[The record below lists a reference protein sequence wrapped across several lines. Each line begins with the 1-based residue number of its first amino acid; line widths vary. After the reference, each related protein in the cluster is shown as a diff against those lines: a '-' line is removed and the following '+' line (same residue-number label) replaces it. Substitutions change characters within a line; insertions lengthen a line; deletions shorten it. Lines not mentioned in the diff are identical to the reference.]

1 MEFFIQN
8 HAFAKRMGILRAS
21 KSKSFLFAMPQNT
34 TSVTSPERLM
44 RIRPGTEKASD
55 SIKL

>member
-1 MEFFIQN
+1 MEVFIRN
-8 HAFAKRMGILRAS
+8 HAFAKSMGILRAS

-34 TSVTSPERLM
+34 TSRTSPKRLM

>member
-1 MEFFIQN
+1 MEFFIRN
-8 HAFAKRMGILRAS
+8 HAFAKSMGILRAS

-34 TSVTSPERLM
+34 TSVTGPDRLR
-44 RIRPGTEKASD
+44 RIRPGTEKPSD

>member
-1 MEFFIQN
+1 MEFFIRN
-8 HAFAKRMGILRAS
+8 HAFAKSMGILRAS

-34 TSVTSPERLM
+34 TSRTSPNRLR
-44 RIRPGTEKASD
+44 RIRPDTEKPSD

>member
-1 MEFFIQN
+1 MEFFIRN

-34 TSVTSPERLM
+34 TSGTCPDRLR
-44 RIRPGTEKASD
+44 RIRPGTEKPSD

>member
-1 MEFFIQN
+1 MEFFIRN
-8 HAFAKRMGILRAS
+8 HAFAKNMVILRAS

-34 TSVTSPERLM
+34 TSGTCPERLR
-44 RIRPGTEKASD
+44 RIRPGTEKPSD

>member
-1 MEFFIQN
+1 MEFFIRN
-8 HAFAKRMGILRAS
+8 HAFAKSMGILRAS

-34 TSVTSPERLM
+34 TSGTSPDRLK
-44 RIRPGTEKASD
+44 RIRPGTEKPSD

>member
-1 MEFFIQN
+1 MEFFIRN
-8 HAFAKRMGILRAS
+8 HAFAKSMGILRAS

-34 TSVTSPERLM
+34 TSGTCPERLM
-44 RIRPGTEKASD
+44 RIRPATEKASD